1 MRLFHGLRVWG
12 RWNVPGPGRCDEF
25 PLTWVKSVEY
35 IGGPC
40 VELVPDVEKKGVFT
54 GNDESSWRVRN
65 HKRRLDTDVRRRGNI
80 L

>member
-35 IGGPC
+35 IGGAM
-40 VELVPDVEKKGVFT
+40 
-54 GNDESSWRVRN
+54 
-65 HKRRLDTDVRRRGNI
+65 RRTRPRRRKKRSFYG
-80 L
+80 